1 MENERQHK
9 TISNLCRDMAQQAI
23 TFAGKSIKTHNMT
36 LKELFDSVP
45 FDSLLPYLKEHEPEH
60 LDAMYDYREAYDLLR
75 AMTPNRDYEGEA
87 RVEWSGWDDEK
98 KWLGV
103 HHLDGDAWEDALAKE
118 IVIAEDVQI
127 PIEKIAMLCLWEI
140 TFYGFSPEQIHETFN
155 NMVNHKK
162 PATKYEI
169 ALHKLEESI
178 WKHET
183 PRRLR
188 SKGPNGELYTP
199 HDDAHFDKI
208 TSNRMNRS
216 KRKRKYR
223 QEKRI
228 KFLESMI
235 AREKI
240 IAGLTG
246 KGSSF
251 TSKDLEFLFRV
262 NCGHRYDYASV
273 TTCLA
278 DRLPYIIESM
288 TRYQELDLSQY
299 NQAVVAIHVSSRYPL
314 EEEETEHFR
323 QLVRSRL
330 GYSDIK
336 FGTILH
342 DNDRKEISVTLLL
355 NNITN

>member
-1 MENERQHK
+1 
-9 TISNLCRDMAQQAI
+9 
-23 TFAGKSIKTHNMT
+23 
-36 LKELFDSVP
+36 
-45 FDSLLPYLKEHEPEH
+45 
-60 LDAMYDYREAYDLLR
+60 MYDYREAYDLLR

-140 TFYGFSPEQIHETFN
+140 TFYGFSPEQIHETFD

-178 WKHET
+178 WKHKT

-188 SKGPNGELYTP
+188 SKGPNGELYTT

-208 TSNRMNRS
+208 TGNRMNRS

-235 AREKI
+235 VREK
-240 IAGLTG
+240 
-246 KGSSF
+246 
-251 TSKDLEFLFRV
+251 
-262 NCGHRYDYASV
+262 NHR
-273 TTCLA
+273 
-278 DRLPYIIESM
+278 RP
-288 TRYQELDLSQY
+288 
-299 NQAVVAIHVSSRYPL
+299 H
-314 EEEETEHFR
+314 R
-323 QLVRSRL
+323 QRQQFCPQRP
-330 GYSDIK
+330 
-336 FGTILH
+336 
-342 DNDRKEISVTLLL
+342 
-355 NNITN
+355 